1 MPASLPP
8 HSGARAARARP
19 AHAQLRL
26 GQPGQARAAGRVE
39 RAELH
44 LQGCA
49 CALHVH
55 CMCTACALH
64 VHCMCTA
71 CALRVHCVCIPR
83 RARSHVQLPARRHGQ
98 VHSERR
104 AVGPGPCNVPRHPLL
119 QAGAPQPTHRARQ
132 PAPQPAPRTTHGS
145 LSRAAHLCA
154 GLARAMRYAYTLLIH
169 TRTSYISPLR
179 RARTASSPPSS
190 AR

>member
-1 MPASLPP
+1 MTPPLGARCSCSRRTRRSSAKRYIYIYIYVCVCVCAHKGCQVHTVKVARGLQAATLCARGCNPMPASLPP

-55 CMCTACALH
+55 CMCTACALR
-64 VHCMCTA
+64 VHRMRTA
-71 CALRVHCVCIPR
+71 CT
-83 RARSHVQLPARRHGQ
+83 LPALYL
-98 VHSERR
+98 R
-104 AVGPGPCNVPRHPLL
+104 APYTLRMRLPL
-119 QAGAPQPTHRARQ
+119 PP
-132 PAPQPAPRTTHGS
+132 P
-145 LSRAAHLCA
+145 LCA
-154 GLARAMRYAYTLLIH
+154 SSQAHGTRGLWSCCLG
-169 TRTSYISPLR
+169 
-179 RARTASSPPSS
+179 PS
-190 AR
+190 RL

>member
-1 MPASLPP
+1 MTPPLGARCSCSRRTRRSSAKRYIYIYVCVCAHKGCQVHTVKVARGLQAATLCARGCNPMPASLPP

-71 CALRVHCVCIPR
+71 CALHVHCPHFILGHHTHCVCACRYSP
-83 RARSHVQLPARRHGQ
+83 P
-98 VHSERR
+98 
-104 AVGPGPCNVPRHPLL
+104 
-119 QAGAPQPTHRARQ
+119 
-132 PAPQPAPRTTHGS
+132 
-145 LSRAAHLCA
+145 LCA
-154 GLARAMRYAYTLLIH
+154 SSQAHGTRGLWSCCLG
-169 TRTSYISPLR
+169 
-179 RARTASSPPSS
+179 PS
-190 AR
+190 RL